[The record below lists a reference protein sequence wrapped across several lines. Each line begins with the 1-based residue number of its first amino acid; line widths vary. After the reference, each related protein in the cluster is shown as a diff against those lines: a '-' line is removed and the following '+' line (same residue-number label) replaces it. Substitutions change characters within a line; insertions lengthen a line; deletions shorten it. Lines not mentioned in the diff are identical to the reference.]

1 MTIEICPNGVM
12 CTTPGHTGWIG
23 QLYNADRTCLYE
35 TVLETKP
42 KQIFEVGTWL
52 GGGSTFF
59 LAKGLQKNGF
69 GQLHTS
75 ETDAAAHGQAIKNY
89 QREFPELL
97 PFVKFYLGNSL
108 QVFSPVLYDGLH
120 PRSIKPE
127 DQIVDILF
135 LDGADNAEETVA
147 EFMMFEPF
155 FHPGSIF
162 MAHDWLDRADAQKMR
177 LLRPIVENSK
187 DWKILKVIGPPESVG
202 FVKAVRI

>member
-23 QLYNADRTCLYE
+23 QLWNADRTCLYE

-42 KQIFEVGTWL
+42 KQVFEVGTWL

-75 ETDAAAHGQAIKNY
+75 ETDAAAHGQAVKNY

-97 PFVKFYLGNSL
+97 PFVKFYLGSSL
-108 QVFSPVLYDGLH
+108 QVFPPVLT
-120 PRSIKPE
+120 SKS
-127 DQIVDILF
+127 VDILF

-177 LLRPIVENSK
+177 LLRPILENSK
-187 DWKILKVIGPPESVG
+187 DWKIVKVIGPPESVG
-202 FVKAVRI
+202 FVKAIHQ

>member
-12 CTTPGHTGWIG
+12 CTTPGAVGWIG

-75 ETDAAAHGQAIKNY
+75 ETDAAMHGQAVKNY

-108 QVFSPVLYDGLH
+108 QVFSPVLA
-120 PRSIKPE
+120 SKS
-127 DQIVDILF
+127 VDIVF
-135 LDGADNAEETVA
+135 LDGAENAEESVA
-147 EFMMFEPF
+147 ELIMFEPF
-155 FHPGSIF
+155 LHPGSIF
-162 MAHDWLDRADAQKMR
+162 MAHDWNTEKMR
-177 LLRPIVENSK
+177 LLRPIIENSK
-187 DWKILKVIGPPESVG
+187 DWKIVKVINPPESVG
-202 FVKAVRI
+202 FVKAVRL